1 MDSRRSERRAALAMT
16 LATLLWGAT
25 FVVLR
30 DILDRV
36 PPASLVVTRFAAA
49 ALVLGA
55 VLLVRRRVPRRAD
68 LVGGV
73 LTGVLTAGGYLFQ
86 AVGLETASAGTSAF
100 LTCTGTLLA
109 AAFAWP
115 LLGQRPGRW
124 LALGL
129 VVAMVGSALLSLRGG
144 LRVGVG
150 EAWTL
155 AGAVVFAL
163 QIVALSRFARGSDAR
178 ALAMTQ
184 AATVALVV
192 WPFAG
197 FPRLALP
204 PLDGADL
211 ARLGYLAL
219 AGSVVAPMLQIVAQ
233 RALPPGRVGLLFA
246 LEPVF
251 ALAFALSIG
260 GERFVARWWAG
271 AALILIAVLVVEGQA
286 ARAEAARP
294 ASA

>member
-1 MDSRRSERRAALAMT
+1 MGPLHERRAALAMA

-36 PPASLVVTRFAAA
+36 PPGVLVVTRFAIAA
-49 ALVLGA
+49 GVLGA
-55 VLLVRRRVPRRAD
+55 LLLAERRMPRRAD

-86 AVGLETASAGTSAF
+86 AVGLETASAGSSAF

-115 LLGQRPGRW
+115 LLGQRPNGT

-129 VVAMVGSALLSLRGG
+129 AVAMAGSALLSLRDG
-144 LRVGVG
+144 LRMGVG

-155 AGAVVFAL
+155 AGALVFAV

-204 PLDGADL
+204 ALDGADL
-211 ARLGYLAL
+211 ARLAYLAL
-219 AGSVVAPMLQIVAQ
+219 AGSVAAPMLQIVAQ

-251 ALAFALSIG
+251 ALGFALTLG

-271 AALILIAVLVVEGQA
+271 AALILLAVLLVEGRA
-286 ARAEAARP
+286 ARAEGARP
-294 ASA
+294 ASG